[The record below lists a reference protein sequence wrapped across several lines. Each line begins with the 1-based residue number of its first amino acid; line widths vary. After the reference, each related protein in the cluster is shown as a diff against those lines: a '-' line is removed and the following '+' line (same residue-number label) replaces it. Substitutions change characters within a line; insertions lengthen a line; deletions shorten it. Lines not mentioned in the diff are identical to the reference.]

1 MSRARSIFLSLCV
14 GFVMANFA
22 SPSQAMPATSDYQ
35 CQPTLPRGD
44 RITVDFNSG
53 GNSITVAFPNGQ
65 SIRMPK
71 AMSGSGFRYSGQNVV
86 VYGKGET
93 TITLEISGQPSRQCV
108 RLN

>member
-1 MSRARSIFLSLCV
+1 MPRARSISLSLLV
-14 GFVMANFA
+14 GLTAIVLA
-22 SPSQAMPATSDYQ
+22 SSAGAMPATSDYQ
-35 CQPTLPRGD
+35 CQPALPRGD

-71 AMSGSGFRYSGQNVV
+71 ALSGSGFRYSGQNVV